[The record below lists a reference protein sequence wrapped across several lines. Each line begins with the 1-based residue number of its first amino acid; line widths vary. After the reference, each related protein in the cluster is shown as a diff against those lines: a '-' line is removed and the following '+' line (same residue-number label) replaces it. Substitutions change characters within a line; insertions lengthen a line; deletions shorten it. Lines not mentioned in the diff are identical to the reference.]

1 MINDDTGDESTCLN
15 ECSLSI
21 PSQWRVLLVVFVVL
35 IAGGSKSGC
44 VDRDNCDDD
53 DDDVPVAFVVEG

>member
-21 PSQWRVLLVVFVVL
+21 PSQWRVRVVFVVL

-53 DDDVPVAFVVEG
+53 DDDDVPVAFVVEG